1 MSGCGGEMKRLKK
14 KLKKRWPQVTVCEE
28 RGALKLEGEVA
39 TWQEYMKLGYLAA
52 KEPYRGVINR
62 LRVIG
67 IKEDLFEQMGRGHI
81 KEDCFKEKEVDVAII
96 GGGVVG
102 AAIAHALSKWNLQIH
117 LLEKESDLGMHQS
130 SRNDSM
136 VHPGLAPSPGTKKAY
151 YNVRG
156 NALFEKLA
164 KNLDVPFYRPGSLV
178 LFNQPLTFLMKSPFL
193 KRAVQNSVP
202 GVRTLSAKEA
212 RQLEPNISTSVKW
225 ALHLP
230 TTGVCPPYQM
240 TIALAES
247 SILNG
252 AEVSL
257 ETKVYDFEKTANKIT
272 KVITTKGVLR
282 PKVVINAA
290 GLYAD
295 FIADLA
301 GDQFF
306 TIHPRKGEVLLMD
319 AHTSRLTSHV
329 LSLYNM
335 KNLLA
340 KTKGGGIVP
349 TYEGNLLLGPNAY
362 EQPYR
367 EDYSTHER
375 SVEEILRKNQK
386 CLSKLHRKDIIT
398 YLAGCRAA
406 TFKEDFIVE
415 KSQYVTNLIH
425 CAGIQSPGFAS
436 APALAEDIAKMA
448 VSILEKGMKVVPRAD
463 YKEKRKGIPNLRR
476 MDEDQRHELIAKK
489 PAYGEIV
496 CRCEEISKGEILDA
510 LRSPLPVYSL
520 DGIKRRTRAGMGRC
534 QGGFCTPFVASIIAE
549 ELGQPLEEVTKKGPG
564 SDLLVKALY
573 EGQGIS

>member
-1 MSGCGGEMKRLKK
+1 MKRLKK
-14 KLKKRWPQVTVCEE
+14 KLKKRWSHVAVSQEM
-28 RGALKLEGEVA
+28 GAVKLEGQVSS
-39 TWQEYMKLGYLAA
+39 WQEYMEIGYLAA
-52 KEPYRGVINR
+52 KEPYRGVINH
-62 LRVIG
+62 LRVKG
-67 IKEDLFEQMGRGHI
+67 IKEDLFEKMGQGHM
-81 KEDCFKEKEVDVAII
+81 EVDCFKEKEVDVVII

-102 AAIAHALSKWNLQIH
+102 TAIAHALSKWDLEIL
-117 LLEKESDLGMHQS
+117 LLEKESDLAMHQS

-136 VHPGLAPSPGTKKAY
+136 VHPGLAPSPGSKKAY

-156 NALFEKLA
+156 NALFEDLA
-164 KNLDVPFYRPGSLV
+164 KDLDVPFYRPGSLV
-178 LFNQPLTFLMKSPFL
+178 LFDQPFTYLMRYPFL
-193 KRAVQNSVP
+193 KRAAKNGVP
-202 GVRTLSAKEA
+202 GVRALSAKEV
-212 RQLEPNISTSVKW
+212 RQLEPNIPDTIKW

-252 AEVSL
+252 AKVAL
-257 ETKVYDFEKTANKIT
+257 ETKVYDMEKKGDTIT
-272 KVITTKGVLR
+272 RVVTTKGNLR

-295 FIADLA
+295 FIAHLA

-319 AHTSRLTSHV
+319 AHTSHLTSHV

-335 KNLLA
+335 KNILA

-362 EQPYR
+362 EQPFR
-367 EDYSTHER
+367 EDYSTHEK
-375 SVEEILRKNQK
+375 SVEEILGKNQK
-386 CLSKLHRKDIIT
+386 CLTKIHRKDIIT

-415 KSQYVTNLIH
+415 KSQYVANLVH

-436 APALAEDIAKMA
+436 TPSLAQDIAKMA
-448 VSILEKGMKVVPRAD
+448 VSILEKDKEVLPRRD
-463 YKEKRKGIPNLRR
+463 YKKTRKGIPDLRQ
-476 MDEDQRHELIAKK
+476 MTDTQRHKLIGER
-489 PAYGEIV
+489 PEYGEIV

-534 QGGFCTPFVASIIAE
+534 QGGFCTPFVASIIAK
-549 ELGQPLEEVTKKGPG
+549 ELGQPLEEITKKGPG
-564 SDLLVKALY
+564 SDLLIKALY
-573 EGQGIS
+573 EGQEVS